1 MRNRLYLAAVAVLGA
16 ILCLGQ
22 NADAKRAQ
30 GLMQAAQAK
39 EIVSG
44 DLKAAIELYRRAA
57 RSVFGA

>member
-1 MRNRLYLAAVAVLGA
+1 
-16 ILCLGQ
+16 
-22 NADAKRAQ
+22 
-30 GLMQAAQAK
+30 MQAAQAK